1 MPFLLLFNRTHAY
14 SFQQCFEIR
23 TGPYGPTGKTV
34 NLSQSRFFMLKNWS
48 MSKKQGTVRIAVQ
61 PHGFENRNQTASHG
75 SLWIW
80 TFPKKKKK
88 KNTEKQKKKK
98 HNSRETQ
105 KHNSLSK
112 ETQKENSLSKEKKKV
127 HHVCHCY
134 LQRNTTCIYVSSSS
148 SLFRAHHAAPSLQK
162 LFSWAK
168 QALNSSFVLR
178 C

>member
-1 MPFLLLFNRTHAY
+1 MYIKYKVLKSGPDRTVRLEKPWTSHNHGFLCSRTGLCPKSREPFESRFNRTVLRTVIRPLLTVP
-14 SFQQCFEIR
+14 FESE
-23 TGPYGPTGKTV
+23 P
-34 NLSQSRFFMLKNWS
+34 SQ
-48 MSKKQGTVRIAVQ
+48 
-61 PHGFENRNQTASHG
+61 
-75 SLWIW
+75 
-80 TFPKKKKK
+80 KKKK

-134 LQRNTTCIYVSSSS
+134 LQRNTTCIYVFSS